1 MTAVKEFIRLFSPSA
16 GKVHVAGE
24 YVAMPIHRGVESSRG
39 RASAAARLHVAG
51 STGIKSFR
59 LVDEA
64 EMKMRKER
72 VLSYDFAAIS

>member
-1 MTAVKEFIRLFSPSA
+1 MAVVKDFIRLFSPTA

-51 STGIKSFR
+51 ITRIKSFR
-59 LVDEA
+59 LVDE
-64 EMKMRKER
+64 KECCR
-72 VLSYDFAAIS
+72 GDV